1 MKKWKEYNSLDCIFV
16 CVSLII
22 LFCLL
27 ACKTRPNRHTNVTQ
41 QDSVIVD
48 TQKNIVKQLF
58 KPKVYAFKYNWY
70 STRMSV
76 SVKNI
81 DNQQE
86 QISLNA
92 FWVNKKD
99 SIIFITLSKMG
110 IEGARFVLTTDSV
123 KYINHLDKEYYWGD
137 YRIFNKLLGFPVD
150 FYMIQSLFMG
160 GDLPYFD
167 KTCTKDS
174 SENTI
179 TYMSSSRKSLKNNM
193 IVEQKLQTDQLQH
206 TIYHY
211 IKDVKTLNNIAISF
225 NNFVAMPDGQFCF
238 QYMDISIPAM
248 NIQLQCQLKGTK
260 INVPGPTSIKRSEK
274 YKPIKIQ

>member
-1 MKKWKEYNSLDCIFV
+1 MKKWKEYNSLDRVFV
-16 CVSLII
+16 FGSLTV
-22 LFCLL
+22 LFCLF
-27 ACKTRPNRHTNVTQ
+27 ACKTRPNQHTNIAQT
-41 QDSVIVD
+41 DSIIVD
-48 TQKNIVKQLF
+48 SPKSNIKQMF
-58 KPKVYAFKYNWY
+58 EPMVYAFNYKWY

-110 IEGARFVLTTDSV
+110 IEGARLVLSTDSV
-123 KYINHLDKEYYWGD
+123 KYINHLNKEYYWSD
-137 YRIFNKLLGFPVD
+137 YRIFNKLLGFPID
-150 FYMIQSLFMG
+150 FYMIQSLFLG

-179 TYMSSSRKSLKNNM
+179 TYMSNNRKSLKNNM
-193 IVEQKLQTDQLQH
+193 IVEQKLQTDLRLR
-206 TIYHY
+206 TVYHY
-211 IKDVKTLNNIAISF
+211 IKDIKTLNSIEISF
-225 NNFVAMPDGQFCF
+225 NNFVAMLDGQYCF

-260 INVPGPTSIKRSEK
+260 INVPGPTSIKRPEK
-274 YKPIKIQ
+274 YSPITIQ